1 MDIAELLLSGIKL
14 GASDIHLSAGVVP
27 MFRIDGD
34 MHRSEWPVLQ
44 PDQVRTLIHS
54 VMSQAQRTA
63 FDATNEA
70 DFAYALVGLGRFRVN
85 AFEQLRGA
93 AAVFRAIAAAVPSL
107 ESLGLNA
114 FFERLCQQ
122 PPGLVLVT
130 GATGSGKSTT
140 LAAMVDCLNRT
151 RQQHILTIEDP
162 IEFIHESCQSLINQ
176 REVYR
181 DTHSFSAALRSALRE
196 DPDVIVLGEMRD
208 LETVRLALSAAET
221 GHWVFATLHTTS
233 AAKTIDRV
241 VEVFP
246 AGEKALIRTML
257 SESLQAVISQ
267 ALIKKVGGGR
277 VAVHEIMLA
286 TPAIRNLIRENK
298 TGQMVSAIQTGA
310 TFGMQT
316 LEMSLNRLV
325 EKGWVERM

>member
-27 MFRIDGD
+27 MLRIDGD

-70 DFAYALVGLGRFRVN
+70 DFAYELVGLGRFRVN

-233 AAKTIDRV
+233 AAKTVDRV